1 MTTQMT
7 HAQLSADGMSAPRP
21 FLAVVWAALLTA
33 LLSALLPVGLPHS
46 TTVGSAFNPATTSVA
61 LKAGTHR
68 PLITSESVAS
78 GDEESGSGVFAP
90 LTSTPLLPHDI
101 AGLQPRTATAP
112 LPPDVS
118 AASLLPGRV
127 LSAAYPRG
135 PPLP

>member
-1 MTTQMT
+1 MK

-68 PLITSESVAS
+68 PLITAESVAS
-78 GDEESGSGVFAP
+78 GDEESGSRVFAP
-90 LTSTPLLPHDI
+90 LTSTPLLPAHDI
-101 AGLQPRTATAP
+101 AGLEPRTATAP

-118 AASLLPGRV
+118 AASLLPGKV

-135 PPLP
+135 PPLA